1 MKRAH
6 EVNGLFVDG
15 ADHTSYN
22 IDGVVYEDALRF
34 SRDNLFISNRPGE
47 FTDAQ
52 KYFHLTNDS
61 ALGLNVSLWLVPVT
75 NTTETGAPIGMTS
88 GSSSRSFLER
98 GVVEAQARLDNVTV
112 SADGSDVPSSQEWV
126 DQTVYDQLDEAVARA
141 NLSLSLPTARP
152 SCTTTRSTCC
162 TRPSTAAATT
172 LAPSSPA
179 LAIPAS
185 RTRCSS
191 GRHDCFLP
199 VTVAPRDPCFSFS
212 FSF

>member
-52 KYFHLTNDS
+52 KYFRLTNDS

-75 NTTETGAPIGMTS
+75 NTTEIGAPIGMTS
-88 GSSSRSFLER
+88 GSSSRSLLER

-126 DQTVYDQLDEAVARA
+126 NQTVYDQLDEAVARA
-141 NLSLSLPTARP
+141 NLSLSLANSSSFLHDYQVYVLYQTLDGSSNDIGAELYRLRERG
-152 SCTTTRSTCC
+152 RSGNGSV
-162 TRPSTAAATT
+162 R
-172 LAPSSPA
+172 
-179 LAIPAS
+179 
-185 RTRCSS
+185 
-191 GRHDCFLP
+191 RHDMYIGI
-199 VTVAPRDPCFSFS
+199 
-212 FSF
+212 